1 MDRIDLVIEVPL
13 LPESTLLAAA
23 TGELSSIV
31 RQRVAAAHLKQE
43 ARQQTPNARLSGK
56 LLELH
61 CPLNNDARGLLQT
74 AIQKLS
80 LSARATHRVL
90 KVARTIADLAGEGD
104 ISTSHI
110 AEAIQYRR
118 GLGG

>member
-1 MDRIDLVIEVPL
+1 MIEVPL
-13 LPESTLLAAA
+13 LPETTLLAAA
-23 TGELSSIV
+23 TGESSVVV
-31 RQRVAAAHLKQE
+31 RKRVSTAHQMQA
-43 ARQQTPNARLSGK
+43 ARQNTPNARLNGK
-56 LLELH
+56 LLEQH
-61 CPLNNDARGLLQT
+61 CPLIEEARGLLQS

-90 KVARTIADLAGEGD
+90 KVARTIADLAGDEA
-104 ISTSHI
+104 ISTAHI